1 MDLHVC
7 NPNFKTVR
15 EHERQIVIDDDLA
28 AQVMTNEW
36 KRNQG
41 RRKRQSQA
49 RLGENGTGLGT
60 VGLADAADRVLD
72 SGQSQGR

>member
-41 RRKRQSQA
+41 RRKRVIQESNWLLRRFTQK
-49 RLGENGTGLGT
+49 L
-60 VGLADAADRVLD
+60 
-72 SGQSQGR
+72 